1 MSSSSPSSRD
11 LQIFSGLQIVFWALI
26 AWMLARRFEQPAFW
40 LLPVVAATVSL
51 AGLWR
56 PDWIAIYRRGW
67 MAAVEP
73 IGWLVSRVVLAVV
86 YFLVITPIG
95 VVRRLRGH
103 DPLSLRPA
111 PGATSYWIARND
123 RTDPA
128 SYFRQF

>member
-1 MSSSSPSSRD
+1 MSSSPPSSRD
-11 LQIFSGLQIVFWALI
+11 LQIFSALQLIFWGLI
-26 AWMLARRFEQPAFW
+26 AWMLGRRFEQPMFW

-56 PDWIAIYRRGW
+56 PDWIAIYHRGW
-67 MAAVEP
+67 MAAVAP
-73 IGWLVSRVVLAVV
+73 IGWLVSRVVLAGV

-95 VVRRLRGH
+95 MIRRLRGH
-103 DPLSLRPA
+103 DPLSLRA
-111 PGATSYWIARND
+111 DRAATSYWITRND

>member
-1 MSSSSPSSRD
+1 MSSSPPSSRD
-11 LQIFSGLQIVFWALI
+11 LQIFSGLQFVFWVLI
-26 AWMLARRFEQPAFW
+26 AWMLTRRFEQPAFW
-40 LLPVVAATVSL
+40 LLPVIAATVSL

-56 PDWIAIYRRGW
+56 LDWIAIYRRGW

-95 VVRRLRGH
+95 LVRRLRGH
-103 DPLSLRPA
+103 DPLSLHPNST
-111 PGATSYWIARND
+111 ATSYWVSRHD

>member
-1 MSSSSPSSRD
+1 
-11 LQIFSGLQIVFWALI
+11 
-26 AWMLARRFEQPAFW
+26 MLDRRFEQPAFW

-51 AGLWR
+51 AGLWL
-56 PDWIAIYRRGW
+56 PDWIAIYHRGW
-67 MAAVEP
+67 MAAVAP

-95 VVRRLRGH
+95 MIRRLRGH
-103 DPLSLRPA
+103 DPLSLRA
-111 PGATSYWIARND
+111 DQTATSYWITRND